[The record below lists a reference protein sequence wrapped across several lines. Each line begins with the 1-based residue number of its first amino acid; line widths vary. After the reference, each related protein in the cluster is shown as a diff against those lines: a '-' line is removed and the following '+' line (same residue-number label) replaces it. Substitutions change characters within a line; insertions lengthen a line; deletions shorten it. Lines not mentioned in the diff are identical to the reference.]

1 MSDSIKHECGI
12 ALIRLLKPLDFYHK
26 KYGTAFYG
34 LNKLHLLMQK
44 QRNRGQ
50 DGAGIATIKLD
61 PIPGTRYISRKRSN
75 AQQPIKDVFDQI
87 FWHFKDLTNEQ
98 LNDAE
103 FLKDNYPYM
112 GELMIGHLRYATH
125 GGNTVEQVHPFH
137 RASNW
142 ISRNL
147 IMAGNFNMTNVDE
160 LFNNLVE
167 ELGQHPKEKSDTVM
181 VLEKIGHFLDD
192 EVQHWFNYFKKDGYN
207 NKELTAL
214 IAEHLDVHRILKRSS
229 KGFDGGYALMGMI
242 GHGDAF
248 VMRDP
253 NGIRPAFYYQ
263 DDEIVVVASERPA
276 IQTVLNVNYKKIQE
290 LKPAHALIIKKD
302 GRVSEVPF
310 TQERERK
317 SCSFERIYFSRG
329 TDRDIYLERKK
340 LGEQL
345 AEPVMKAVNYDFENT
360 VFSFIP
366 NTAETA
372 FLGFKEGVSKILNKQ
387 KSDKIIDSQA
397 KGELTPEKLN
407 EILSTMPRS
416 EKLAVKDDK
425 ARTFITSDDNRDDM
439 VALVYDVTYGIVN
452 DETDT
457 LVLMDDSIV
466 RGTTLKNSIIK
477 IAARLKPKS
486 IIIVSSAPQIRYPDC
501 YGIDM
506 SKMGDF
512 VAFQAVVKLLHE
524 RGIEEKLEE
533 VYEKCKEQQH
543 MPKEKVKNAVKEL
556 YDLFTYEEITDK
568 IAQIVT
574 PENITPSVKVIY
586 QSLEGLHE
594 ACPDNSGDWY
604 FSGNYPT
611 PGGNK
616 VVNQAFINYMENKN
630 VRAY

>member
-1 MSDSIKHECGI
+1 MSESIKHECGI
-12 ALIRLLKPLDFYHK
+12 AMIRLLKPLEYYHD

-61 PIPGTRYISRKRSN
+61 PVPGTRYISRKRSN
-75 AQQPIKDVFDQI
+75 AQQSIKDVFDQV
-87 FWHFKDLTNEQ
+87 FWHFKNLPDKEIH
-98 LNDAE
+98 DSVH
-103 FLKDNYPYM
+103 LKAQYPYM
-112 GELMIGHLRYATH
+112 GELLMGHLRYGTH
-125 GGNTVEQVHPFH
+125 GGNTLEQVHPFH
-137 RASNW
+137 RANNW

-147 IMAGNFNMTNVDE
+147 LIAGNFNMTNVE
-160 LFNNLVE
+160 EQFNFLVE
-167 ELGQHPKEKSDTVM
+167 ELGQHPKEKADTVI

-192 EVQHWFNYFKKDGYN
+192 EVQHWFDYFKKDGYS
-207 NKELTAL
+207 NKELTNL
-214 IAEHLDVHRILKRSS
+214 IAEHLDVSRILRRAAKDL
-229 KGFDGGYALMGMI
+229 DGGYALMGFI

-263 DDEIVVVASERPA
+263 DDEVVAVASERPA
-276 IQTVLNVNYKKIQE
+276 IQTVFNINYKLIKE
-290 LKPAHALIIKKD
+290 LKPAHALIIKND
-302 GRVSEVPF
+302 GRISEKPF

-317 SCSFERIYFSRG
+317 ACSFERIYFSRG

-345 AEPVMKAVNYDFENT
+345 AETIAQTIDYDFENT

-366 NTAETA
+366 NTSEVA
-372 FLGFKEGVSKILNKQ
+372 FIGMIQGINKIFNEIKSLKINELQKEN
-387 KSDKIIDSQA
+387 A
-397 KGELTPEKLN
+397 LTPEKIM
-407 EILSTMPRS
+407 EILRGLPRI

-425 ARTFITSDDNRDDM
+425 ARTFITQDSSRDDM
-439 VALVYDVTYGIVN
+439 VAHVYDVTYGIVR
-452 DETDT
+452 DEVDT

-477 IAARLKPKS
+477 IMARLKPKR

-512 VAFQAVVKLLHE
+512 VAFQALVKLLKE
-524 RGIEEKLEE
+524 RGMSEKLDI
-533 VYEKCKEQQH
+533 VYEKCKADENL
-543 MPKEKVKNAVKEL
+543 PKEKVKNHVKEL
-556 YDLFTYEEITDK
+556 YDLFDYLEISNK
-568 IAQIVT
+568 IAEIVT
-574 PENITPSVKVIY
+574 PNDITPSVDVIY
-586 QSLEGLHE
+586 QTLEGLQA
-594 ACPDNSGDWY
+594 ACPNNTGDWY

-616 VVNQAFINYMENKN
+616 VVNRAFINYMEKKD

>member
-1 MSDSIKHECGI
+1 
-12 ALIRLLKPLDFYHK
+12 
-26 KYGTAFYG
+26 
-34 LNKLHLLMQK
+34 MQK

-75 AQQPIKDVFDQI
+75 APQPIKDVFDQV
-87 FWHFKDLTNEQ
+87 FWHFKDLSNEQ
-98 LNDAE
+98 LNDPHY
-103 FLKDNYPYM
+103 LKEHFPYM
-112 GELMIGHLRYATH
+112 GEVMMGHLRYGTH
-125 GGNTVEQVHPFH
+125 GGNTIELVHPFH

-192 EVQHWFNYFKKDGYN
+192 EVQHWFNYFKRDGYN

-214 IAEHLDVHRILKRSS
+214 IAEHLDLQRILKRSS
-229 KGFDGGYALMGMI
+229 KGFDGGYAMMGML

-276 IQTVLNVNYKKIQE
+276 IQTVLNVHYTTIQE
-290 LKPAHALIIKKD
+290 LKPAHSLIIKKD
-302 GRVSEVPF
+302 GRISEVPF
-310 TQERERK
+310 IQERERQ

-345 AEPVMKAVNYDFENT
+345 SESVMKSVGYDFDNT

-372 FLGFKEGVSKILNKQ
+372 FIGFTEGVNQILSNQKKDKILAL
-387 KSDKIIDSQA
+387 QA
-397 KGELTPEKLN
+397 KGELNAENLN
-407 EILSTMPRS
+407 DILKKMPRT

-425 ARTFITSDDNRDDM
+425 ARTFITNDDNRDDM

-452 DETDT
+452 DRIDT
-457 LVLMDDSIV
+457 LVLLDDSIV
-466 RGTTLKNSIIK
+466 RGTTLKNSIIR

-486 IIIVSSAPQIRYPDC
+486 IVIVSSAPQIRYPDC

-524 RGIEEKLEE
+524 RGMEEKLDE
-533 VYEKCKEQQH
+533 VYEKCKAQQYL
-543 MPKEKVKNAVKEL
+543 PKEKVKNIVKEL
-556 YDLFTYEEITDK
+556 YDCFTYDEITRK
-568 IAQIVT
+568 IAEIVT
-574 PENITPSVKVIY
+574 PDNIEPSVHVIY
-586 QSLEGLHE
+586 QTLEGLRE
-594 ACPDNSGDWY
+594 ACPNNSGDWY

-611 PGGNK
+611 PGGNR

>member
-1 MSDSIKHECGI
+1 MRIPFFH
-12 ALIRLLKPLDFYHK
+12 LFRIRL
-26 KYGTAFYG
+26 
-34 LNKLHLLMQK
+34 
-44 QRNRGQ
+44 
-50 DGAGIATIKLD
+50 
-61 PIPGTRYISRKRSN
+61 KR
-75 AQQPIKDVFDQI
+75 
-87 FWHFKDLTNEQ
+87 L
-98 LNDAE
+98 
-103 FLKDNYPYM
+103 
-112 GELMIGHLRYATH
+112 
-125 GGNTVEQVHPFH
+125 
-137 RASNW
+137 
-142 ISRNL
+142 
-147 IMAGNFNMTNVDE
+147 
-160 LFNNLVE
+160 
-167 ELGQHPKEKSDTVM
+167 
-181 VLEKIGHFLDD
+181 
-192 EVQHWFNYFKKDGYN
+192 
-207 NKELTAL
+207 
-214 IAEHLDVHRILKRSS
+214 
-229 KGFDGGYALMGMI
+229 
-242 GHGDAF
+242 
-248 VMRDP
+248 
-253 NGIRPAFYYQ
+253 
-263 DDEIVVVASERPA
+263 
-276 IQTVLNVNYKKIQE
+276 
-290 LKPAHALIIKKD
+290 
-302 GRVSEVPF
+302 
-310 TQERERK
+310 
-317 SCSFERIYFSRG
+317 
-329 TDRDIYLERKK
+329 
-340 LGEQL
+340 
-345 AEPVMKAVNYDFENT
+345 
-360 VFSFIP
+360 
-366 NTAETA
+366 

-387 KSDKIIDSQA
+387 KSDKIIELQE
-397 KGELTPEKLN
+397 KGELSPEKLN
-407 EILSTMPRS
+407 QILSSMPRS

-533 VYEKCKEQQH
+533 VYEECKEQQH

-594 ACPDNSGDWY
+594 ACPNNSGDWY